1 MDWLNRFFFIP
12 LVFLGLILGGWSSYP
27 SSVWARKQISRPKT
41 EAAKPLPQCPPK
53 EKLQEGIQK
62 TFPKL
67 QFEIIQIDPSRMK
80 GLCQVQLKIGAQNHL
95 LYADAQ
101 GEFALAGNLHEL
113 KTGKNLTQEALQILN
128 RLTSEELQQLESL
141 TAFTLGQGKK
151 VVYLVTDPQCPYC
164 KQAESLLKK
173 LVEKEDLMVRF
184 LFFPLDSHK
193 GAREQCISILCDNK
207 GIEGFDSGYRSEN
220 QCPEG
225 IKKVDSTITFIQ
237 KKGINST
244 PTFIFMDGIHLSGSL
259 NEDSLLNR
267 LGLGKPA
274 AK

>member
-1 MDWLNRFFFIP
+1 MPSFARSF
-12 LVFLGLILGGWSSYP
+12 VFPVVLLGMILWGWSADAP
-27 SSVWARKQISRPKT
+27 SVLA
-41 EAAKPLPQCPPK
+41 QCPRK

-67 QFEIIQIDPSRMK
+67 QFEIIRIDPTKMK
-80 GLCQVQLKIGAQNHL
+80 GLCQIQIKIGAQSHL
-95 LYADAQ
+95 LYGDAQ
-101 GEFALAGNLHEL
+101 GEFVLAGGNLYEL
-113 KTGKNLTQEALQILN
+113 KTGINLTQEALQILT
-128 RLTSEELQQLESL
+128 RLNPEELQQLESM

-164 KQAESLLKK
+164 QQAESLLKK
-173 LVEKEDLMVRF
+173 LVDKEDLMVRF
-184 LFFPLDSHK
+184 LLFPLDSHK
-193 GAREQCISILCDNK
+193 GAKEQCISILCDNK
-207 GIEGFDSGYRSEN
+207 GIEGYDIGYRSEN

-225 IKKVDSTITFIQ
+225 IKKVEDTIAFML

-244 PTFIFMDGIHLSGSL
+244 PTFIFMDGIHQSGLL

>member
-1 MDWLNRFFFIP
+1 MFKEKMMAFFARYF
-12 LVFLGLILGGWSSYP
+12 VFPIFFMGLILWGWSTIP
-27 SSVWARKQISRPKT
+27 SPVWA
-41 EAAKPLPQCPPK
+41 QCPAK
-53 EKLQEGIQK
+53 EKLQQGIQK

-67 QFEIIQIDPSRMK
+67 QFEIVRIDPSRIK
-80 GLCQVQLKIGAQNHL
+80 GLCQIQLKIGAQNHL
-95 LYADAQ
+95 LYADVQ
-101 GEFALAGNLHEL
+101 GEFMLAGNLHEL
-113 KTGKNLTQEALQILN
+113 KTGKNLTQEAFQILN

-164 KQAESLLKK
+164 KQAESLIKK

-184 LFFPLDSHK
+184 LFFPLDSHP

-225 IKKVDSTITFIQ
+225 IKKVDNTMAFMQ

-244 PTFIFMDGIHLSGSL
+244 PTFIFMDGIHLSGLPSEEVL
-259 NEDSLLNR
+259 RDR
-267 LGLGKPA
+267 LGLSKPLP
-274 AK
+274 K

>member
-1 MDWLNRFFFIP
+1 MEEMMSFFARYFIFP
-12 LVFLGLILGGWSSYP
+12 AALLGVILWGWSAIPP
-27 SSVWARKQISRPKT
+27 SVLA
-41 EAAKPLPQCPPK
+41 QCPPK
-53 EKLQEGIQK
+53 GKLQEGIQR

-67 QFEIIQIDPSRMK
+67 QFEFMRIDPSRMN
-80 GLCQVQLKIGAQNHL
+80 GLCQIQIKIGAQSHL
-95 LYADAQ
+95 LYVDAQ
-101 GEFALAGNLHEL
+101 GEFLLAGGNLYEL
-113 KTGKNLTQEALQILN
+113 KTGINLTQEALQILT
-128 RLTSEELQQLESL
+128 RLTPEELQQLESL

-164 KQAESLLKK
+164 RQAEFLLKK
-173 LVEKEDLMVRF
+173 LVGKEDLMVRF
-184 LFFPLDSHK
+184 LLFPLDSHK
-193 GAREQCISILCDNK
+193 GAREQCISIICDNK
-207 GIEGFDSGYRSEN
+207 GIEGYDSGYRSES

-225 IKKVDSTITFIQ
+225 IKKVDSTIAFMQ

-244 PTFIFMDGIHLSGSL
+244 PTFIFMDGIHLSGLL